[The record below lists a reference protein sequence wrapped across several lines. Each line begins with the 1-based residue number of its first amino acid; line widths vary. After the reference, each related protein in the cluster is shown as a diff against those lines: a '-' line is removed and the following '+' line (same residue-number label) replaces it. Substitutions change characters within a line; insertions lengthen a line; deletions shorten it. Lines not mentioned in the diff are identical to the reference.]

1 MMAVMMMSAIT
12 DDDLFRAGTV
22 PARPAFSG
30 LCLHAGSVAAAAD
43 LAAFVPGLTAGW
55 RAPFGL
61 RSLPGFR
68 RVLSKRR

>member
-30 LCLHAGSVAAAAD
+30 LCLHAGSVAAAGD
-43 LAAFVPGLTAGW
+43 LAAFMPGLAAGW
-55 RAPFGL
+55 QAPFGL

>member
-43 LAAFVPGLTAGW
+43 LAAFMPGLAAGW
-55 RAPFGL
+55 QAPFRL